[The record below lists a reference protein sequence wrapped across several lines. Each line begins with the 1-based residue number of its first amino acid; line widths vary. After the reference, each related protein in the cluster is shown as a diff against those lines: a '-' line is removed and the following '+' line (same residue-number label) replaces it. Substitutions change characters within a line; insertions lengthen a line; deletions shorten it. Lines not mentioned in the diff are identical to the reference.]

1 MSTAHAQIRPLLRAV
16 SFDYRNIPFPV
27 FTARRDDEIVS
38 FNQHF
43 VEYMQIDPGDRI
55 GIPLPDLEA
64 RFNCELK
71 SAIYEVM
78 DTGKPAN
85 INDVVIRVESDEDRY
100 ASIHLMPSFSTDG
113 STITSCIG
121 LINDVSGLKQM
132 EQRLNLVQNELS
144 IVSQVSAQ
152 LGSIMET
159 EEILKI
165 ILIAVTARE

>member
-1 MSTAHAQIRPLLRAV
+1 MVSTRHAQIRPLLRAV

-55 GIPLPDLEA
+55 GIPLTDLEA

-71 SAIYEVM
+71 SAINEVM
-78 DTGKPAN
+78 DTGKSVN
-85 INDVVIRVESDEDRY
+85 INDVVNRVESAEDRY
-100 ASIHLMPSFSTDG
+100 ASIHLVPSFPNDG
-113 STITSCIG
+113 GSINSCIG
-121 LINDVSGLKQM
+121 LIDDVSGLKQL

-144 IVSQVSAQ
+144 
-152 LGSIMET
+152 
-159 EEILKI
+159 
-165 ILIAVTARE
+165 